1 MTAFH
6 ASPAAAFR
14 RILPRTLAILFLI
27 LLTAF
32 VSPAGRG
39 VSAQS
44 GSAADKVI
52 VYVFWGDGCPH
63 CAKAIPY
70 LEGLAAANPAIDL
83 RLYEVW
89 NNEANRTFLFSMGE
103 KFGFE
108 PSSVPTTFIGS
119 QYIVGFNDQS
129 KPQIEGMI
137 AKALEEGYP
146 DAAEGVAIPAGIETS
161 SENSPQAATPAPAST
176 PAPAGEGT
184 TQVISESLSLPLIGT
199 VDLSHQS
206 VWVSTL
212 LIALVDGFNP
222 CSLWV
227 LSMLLALTVHTG
239 SRKKVLWIGLIFV
252 TVTAA
257 IYALFIAGLFSFLT
271 ITSFAGW
278 IRVVV
283 ALVALFFALVN
294 IKDYFWFKQGV
305 SLTIKKEDQSGI
317 MKRMRGVMDASQSFW
332 GLSGATVVLAA
343 GVSLVEFSCTA
354 GFPVV
359 WTNLLTAQ
367 QVTPALF
374 AILLVVYMLI
384 YQLDELVIFL
394 SAVFTLRTNRME
406 EKQGRILKLGGG
418 MLMLTLALVMLIN
431 PNLMNNLGTSL
442 VIFGAALL
450 ATLLVLLVHRTV
462 LPRMGVRIGSEAANP
477 SPRRRKR

>member
-1 MTAFH
+1 MPLYK
-6 ASPAAAFR
+6 ASPAAAIR
-14 RILPRTLAILFLI
+14 RIFPRTLIILVLI
-27 LLTAF
+27 LLSAF
-32 VSPAGRG
+32 WKPVNHA
-39 VSAQS
+39 VSAQTGNS
-44 GSAADKVI
+44 TEKVI
-52 VYVFWGDGCPH
+52 IYVFWGDGCPH
-63 CAKAIPY
+63 CAEAIPY
-70 LEGLAAANPAIDL
+70 LEGLAKENPALDL

-89 NNEANRTFLFSMGE
+89 NDDDNRALLFTMGE

-119 QYIVGFNDQS
+119 QYIIGFSEQS
-129 KPQIEGMI
+129 KPKIEAMI
-137 AKALEEGYP
+137 AQTAAEGYP
-146 DAAEGVAIPAGIETS
+146 DAGEGVMPADLT
-161 SENSPQAATPAPAST
+161 PQPHNPGQTATPVPESSNS
-176 PAPAGEGT
+176 G
-184 TQVISESLSLPLIGT
+184 QVVSEDLVLPLIGT
-199 VDLSHQS
+199 VNLAHQS
-206 VWVSTL
+206 IWVSTL

-239 SRKKVLWIGLIFV
+239 SRKKVLWIGLVFL

-317 MKRMRGVMDASQSFW
+317 TRRMRGVMDASQSFW
-332 GLSGATVVLAA
+332 GLTGATVVLAA

-359 WTNLLTAQ
+359 WTNLLAAQ
-367 QVTPALF
+367 NATPALF
-374 AILLVVYMLI
+374 AVLLIVYMLI

-406 EKQGRILKLGGG
+406 EKQGRILKLAGG
-418 MLMLTLALVMLIN
+418 MLMLSLALVMLIN
-431 PNLMNNLGTSL
+431 PNLMNNLGSSL
-442 VIFGAALL
+442 LIFGFALA
-450 ATLLVLLVHRTV
+450 ATLLVLLLHRMV
-462 LPRMGVRIGSEAANP
+462 LPSVGVRIGSEAAASP